1 MWLVPLGAV
10 LLGAAAQA
18 SPAAGEKASPQPA
31 PPISVSPTPAKIGYL
46 TAGQLADRCSD
57 NSAAGSTY
65 CFAFITGVHDTVQA
79 YEQWLA
85 QREFCVPAGTPQAD
99 LRRSFLS
106 YMLVYPQNSGGEAA
120 SVVVVALKAAYPCR

>member
-1 MWLVPLGAV
+1 MWSAPLRAV
-10 LLGAAAQA
+10 LLGVVAQVSA
-18 SPAAGEKASPQPA
+18 MPGKQASPQPA
-31 PPISVSPTPAKIGYL
+31 PPMSVNPTPAKIGYL
-46 TAGQLADRCSD
+46 TAGQLADRCGD
-57 NSAAGSTY
+57 NSAAASTY

-120 SVVVVALKAAYPCR
+120 SVVVVALKAAYPCK

>member
-1 MWLVPLGAV
+1 MPD
-10 LLGAAAQA
+10 QQT
-18 SPAAGEKASPQPA
+18 SSQPA
-31 PPISVSPTPAKIGYL
+31 PPISVNPTPAKIGYL

-57 NSAAGSTY
+57 NSAAASTY

-79 YEQWLA
+79 YEQWLG
-85 QREFCVPAGTPQAD
+85 QREFCVPAGTPQGD

>member
-1 MWLVPLGAV
+1 MWFAPLGAV
-10 LLGAAAQA
+10 LLGVVAQVSA
-18 SPAAGEKASPQPA
+18 LPDKQVSPQPA
-31 PPISVSPTPAKIGYL
+31 PPISVNPTPAKIGYL

-57 NSAAGSTY
+57 NSAAASTY

-99 LRRSFLS
+99 LRRAFLS

-120 SVVVVALKAAYPCR
+120 SVVVVALKAAYPCK